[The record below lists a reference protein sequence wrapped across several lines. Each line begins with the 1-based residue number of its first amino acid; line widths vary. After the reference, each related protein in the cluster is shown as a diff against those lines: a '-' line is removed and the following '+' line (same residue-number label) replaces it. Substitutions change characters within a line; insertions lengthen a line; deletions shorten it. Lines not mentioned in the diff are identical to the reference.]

1 MESQKGQRKC
11 LRQEKGE
18 KAQNYPLDNFIA
30 ECVWFKVRL

>member
-18 KAQNYPLDNFIA
+18 KAQNYPNINFLSIQ
-30 ECVWFKVRL
+30 